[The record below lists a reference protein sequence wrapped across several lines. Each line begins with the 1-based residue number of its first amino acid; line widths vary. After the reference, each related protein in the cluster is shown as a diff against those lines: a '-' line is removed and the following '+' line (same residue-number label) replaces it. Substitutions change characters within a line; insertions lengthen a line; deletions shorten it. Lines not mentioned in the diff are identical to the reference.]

1 MTEFNYHGVIFR
13 VPVYMTSGGPG
24 LEPHLTIG
32 ENIEIVEIESLDTWL
47 ASSGSNLLPDD
58 YIQKAADDPYFVE
71 SAIEAAEY
79 DRDPY

>member
-13 VPVYMTSGGPG
+13 APVYMTSGGPG

-32 ENIEIVEIESLDTWL
+32 ETIEIVEIESLETWL
-47 ASSGSNLLPDD
+47 DFSKLMPDD
-58 YIQKAADDPYFVE
+58 YLQKAADDPQFVE